1 MKREELNFL
10 PIAINITGKRVLII
24 GGGKVGYHK
33 ASILHRFSDSGI
45 IISPQFHAG
54 FDSLPFERIQKEYDK
69 KDLEGAFLVYVCTE
83 NEELNAQIKRDAEE
97 LGILT
102 SVCDNPVLCDFV
114 SPAIYKNG
122 HVNVAVT
129 SNARDVYQSIH
140 VRDQIH
146 QLVEKGEIVLERK
159 TDGTKQ
165 IYK

>member
-1 MKREELNFL
+1 MTREELNFL

-24 GGGKVGYHK
+24 GGGRVGYHK
-33 ASILHRFSDSGI
+33 ATILHRFSDSAT
-45 IISPQFHAG
+45 IISPQFHDG
-54 FDSLPFERIQKEYDK
+54 FENLPFELVKKKYDIS
-69 KDLEGAFLVYVCTE
+69 DLKGAFLVYVCTE
-83 NEELNAQIKRDAEE
+83 NEKLNAQIKQDAEM

-140 VRDQIH
+140 IRNQIH
-146 QLVEKGEIVLERK
+146 DLVENGDLVLEREGN
-159 TDGTKQ
+159 DTKQ